1 MRNLRLHNAMC
12 PIALL
17 LGGLAT
23 PALAQ
28 EPRECSTV
36 AGAVGVAD
44 EASEGVF
51 IRGPLPPTTPQ
62 IAPAG
67 PEQPPPDP
75 ADVPQPNLQAEDRM
89 LALSPTAP
97 AGTYIA
103 RYTLDLPNID
113 STDGYLDAAIYVQD
127 DDLAEDRVILKLY
140 RGGSYVASLDSNRPS
155 QSGQGFA
162 EGVFARRG
170 AEFTLVDLSANDPVL
185 YDSFYIEVQLITNRS
200 PDIGPAVPISDEV
213 RGPALGYVS
222 VCLR

>member
-1 MRNLRLHNAMC
+1 MTNFRLQNAMC
-12 PIALL
+12 PIAIL
-17 LGGLAT
+17 LGGLAS

-36 AGAVGVAD
+36 VGAVGVAD
-44 EASEGVF
+44 EASEGMFV
-51 IRGPLPPTTPQ
+51 RGPLPSTTPQ
-62 IAPAG
+62 IAPAD

-89 LALSPTAP
+89 LGLSSAAP

-127 DDLAEDRVILKLY
+127 DDLAGDRVILKLY

-155 QSGQGFA
+155 EGGQGVA

-170 AEFTLVDLSANDPVL
+170 VEFTLAELSSDASVL
-185 YDSFYIEVQLITNRS
+185 YDSFYIEVQLITKRS
-200 PDIGPAVPISDEV
+200 PDLGPAVAISDEV

-222 VCLR
+222 VCLS